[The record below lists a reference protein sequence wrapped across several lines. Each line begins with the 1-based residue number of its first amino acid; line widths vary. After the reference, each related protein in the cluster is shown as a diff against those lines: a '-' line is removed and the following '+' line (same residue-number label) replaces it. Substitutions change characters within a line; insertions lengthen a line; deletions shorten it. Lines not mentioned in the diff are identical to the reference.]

1 MLNFLNKILSNSNKI
16 ESKFID
22 LQNNSNVKKIFN
34 SIQDFSAESEVRYVG
49 GCVRK
54 ILMNEKVD
62 DIDLATNLKPDDVK
76 KALNANNIKFYETGI
91 QHGTITAQIDNEKYE
106 ITSLRSDIM
115 PDGRHSKVEFT
126 EDWKKDAE
134 RRDFTINA
142 IYSDIN
148 GNLFDPFD
156 GKRDLESG
164 KVIFIGKAEQR
175 IQEDYLRILRYL
187 RFFSMYSKT
196 DHNLNTL
203 KSIKKNLSG
212 ISKIS
217 SERLLDEF
225 KKITISGSLEKLCLN
240 NYSLEILK
248 FIFPQF
254 KKLDIIKN
262 LNPKAKENLKNIDF
276 PFLLAVIS
284 IDETD
289 NLEYFLFKFNISK
302 KDQKRIKNI
311 KDFFYNVKT
320 TVKID
325 SKSLWKYYYLYGK
338 ESLLDILN
346 YKVFTSKKVEKKILE
361 FIQHFKNQELPV
373 FPIKAEYLMKKFNLT
388 EGKKIGEYLKL
399 LEDFWIKNNFSI
411 TEKDLERIIKN

>member
-1 MLNFLNKILSNSNKI
+1 MLSFLNKIFSNSNKI
-16 ESKFID
+16 ETKFAD
-22 LQNNSNVKKIFN
+22 LKNNSNIQKIFK
-34 SIQDFSAESEVRYVG
+34 SIQDFSTDSEVRYVG

-62 DIDLATNLKPDDVK
+62 DIDLATNIKPDDVK
-76 KALNANNIKFYETGI
+76 KALNVNNIKFYETGI

-106 ITSLRSDIM
+106 ITSLRSDIL

-126 EDWKKDAE
+126 QDWKKDAE
-134 RRDFTINA
+134 RRDFTINS

-148 GNLFDPFD
+148 GNLFDPFN
-156 GKRDLESG
+156 GKADLEAG
-164 KVIFIGKAEQR
+164 KVIFIGKAEKR

-187 RFFSMYSKT
+187 RFFSIYSKT
-196 DHNLNTL
+196 DHDLNTL
-203 KSIKKNLSG
+203 KNIKKNLSG

-225 KKITISGSLEKLCLN
+225 KKIFFSGSLEKLCLN
-240 NYSLEILK
+240 SNSLEILK

-254 KKLDIIKN
+254 KKLEIIKN
-262 LNPKAKENLKNIDF
+262 FNPKAKDKFKNIDF
-276 PFLLAVIS
+276 AVLLAVIT

-302 KDQKRIKNI
+302 KDQKRIQNI

-320 TVKID
+320 KVIID
-325 SKSLWKYYYLYGK
+325 SKSLWKHCYLHGK

-346 YKVFTSKKVEKKILE
+346 YKILTSKKNEKKIFG
-361 FIQHFKNQELPV
+361 FIDYFKNQELPV
-373 FPIKAEYLMKKFNLT
+373 FPIKAEDLMKKFNLT
-388 EGKKIGEYLKL
+388 EGKKIGENLKL
-399 LEDFWIKNNFSI
+399 LEDFWIENNFSI
-411 TEKDLERIIKN
+411 TEKDLERIVKN

>member
-34 SIQDFSAESEVRYVG
+34 SIQDFSADSEVRYVG

-62 DIDLATNLKPDDVK
+62 DIDLATNLKPDDIQ
-76 KALNANNIKFYETGI
+76 KALNDNNIKFYETGI
-91 QHGTITAQIDNEKYE
+91 QHGTITAQIDNEKFE
-106 ITSLRSDIM
+106 ITSLRSDVL

-126 EDWKKDAE
+126 KDWKKDAE

-156 GKRDLESG
+156 GKRDLEAG
-164 KVIFIGKAEQR
+164 KVIFIGKADQR

-196 DHNLNTL
+196 DHDLNTL

-254 KKLDIIKN
+254 KKLEIIKN

-276 PFLLAVIS
+276 PVLLAVIS

-289 NLEYFLFKFNISK
+289 NLEYLLFKFNISK

-320 TVKID
+320 SFKID
-325 SKSLWKYYYLYGK
+325 SKSLWKYYYLHGK
-338 ESLLDILN
+338 ESLFDILN
-346 YKVFTSKKVEKKILE
+346 YKVLTSKKAEKKILE
-361 FIQHFKNQELPV
+361 FIEYFKNQELPV
-373 FPIKAEYLMKKFNLT
+373 FPIKAEDLMKKFNLT

-411 TEKDLERIIKN
+411 TEKDLERIVKN